1 MEIGDTFIF
10 GKNFFFINDK
20 NYTCGDYENLFHDC
34 VSINFE
40 KRKYIDIKRFFKSE
54 IKKHAIHSRIL
65 LLETTPPK
73 FYLR

>member
-1 MEIGDTFIF
+1 MEIGDTFILD
-10 GKNFFFINDK
+10 KNFYFINDK
-20 NYTCGDYENLFHDC
+20 NYTCGDYENLFNDC

-40 KRKYIDIKRFFKSE
+40 KRKHIYIKRFFKSK
-54 IKKHAIHSRIL
+54 IKIDAIHSRIL